1 MIQVQS
7 DAAATDRKPLLVME
21 QIGKR
26 FGATIALKDVS
37 LTVLPGETV
46 ALIGENGAGKSTLMK
61 VLSGAHQP
69 DMGRM
74 FIGGEPF
81 RPTRPLDSR
90 RAGVAMIYQELSLAP
105 ELSVE
110 DNIMLGQEMS
120 TAGILR
126 RRPQRERI
134 AGILQQ
140 LGHPD
145 LKPNRLVR
153 SLSIGAK
160 QLVEIARALASNARV
175 MIFEIGRAHV

>member
-81 RPTRPLDSR
+81 RPTRPLDSSVANPTSAEFS
-90 RAGVAMIYQELSLAP
+90 RAAVDSFANDLLAIVD
-105 ELSVE
+105 L
-110 DNIMLGQEMS
+110 DAHLC
-120 TAGILR
+120 
-126 RRPQRERI
+126 ERI
-134 AGILQQ
+134 A
-140 LGHPD
+140 
-145 LKPNRLVR
+145 
-153 SLSIGAK
+153 
-160 QLVEIARALASNARV
+160 IADSHRFV
-175 MIFEIGRAHV
+175 G